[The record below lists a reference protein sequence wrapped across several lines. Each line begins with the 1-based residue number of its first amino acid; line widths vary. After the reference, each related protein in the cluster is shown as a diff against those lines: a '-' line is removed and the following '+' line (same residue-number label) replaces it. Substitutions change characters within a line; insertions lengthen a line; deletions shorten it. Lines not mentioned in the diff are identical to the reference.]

1 VVVAALTAALA
12 VSGPAPA
19 AAGQDGADYNGDGF
33 DDLAIGVSS
42 EDINGVSFAGAVN
55 VLYGTA
61 AGLTADGNQFWHQDR
76 PGIKETAEAGD
87 EFGEALAAGD
97 FNNDGFDDLAVG
109 VVGESVGVEDAGA
122 VNVLYGTDGGLRA
135 KGDQFWHQDSPGIRG
150 RAKPEDHFGCALAAG
165 DFGNDGFDDL
175 AVGALGDS
183 LAGAK
188 GAGAVNV
195 IYGSAEGLTTAGNQF
210 WHQDV
215 LGIRGRAK
223 RHDNFGSALA
233 AGDFDNDGFDDL
245 AVGGS
250 GDSLGGVKGGAV
262 NVIYGSAAGL
272 AVADLEEVSRASEL
286 K

>member
-33 DDLAIGVSS
+33 DDLAIG
-42 EDINGVSFAGAVN
+42 EGRETINGV
-55 VLYGTA
+55 
-61 AGLTADGNQFWHQDR
+61 
-76 PGIKETAEAGD
+76 
-87 EFGEALAAGD
+87 EF
-97 FNNDGFDDLAVG
+97 
-109 VVGESVGVEDAGA
+109 AGA

-150 RAKPEDHFGCALAAG
+150 RAKLSEVFG
-165 DFGNDGFDDL
+165 
-175 AVGALGDS
+175 
-183 LAGAK
+183 
-188 GAGAVNV
+188 
-195 IYGSAEGLTTAGNQF
+195 
-210 WHQDV
+210 
-215 LGIRGRAK
+215 R
-223 RHDNFGSALA
+223 ALA